1 MNTDQMQ
8 GHWREMKGWALEN
21 WGRVTHDPWLKI
33 AGRRER
39 LLGRLEASLAESRR
53 LAEASFPGQ
62 ASRAAP
68 ANQRRNARIT

>member
-1 MNTDQMQ
+1 MNSEQIH
-8 GHWREMKGWALEN
+8 GHIREVKGWALES

-53 LAEASFPGQ
+53 LAMATFP
-62 ASRAAP
+62 
-68 ANQRRNARIT
+68 QRRG

>member
-1 MNTDQMQ
+1 MNTEQMH
-8 GHWREMKGWALEN
+8 GHIREMKGWALES

-53 LAEASFPGQ
+53 LASASFP
-62 ASRAAP
+62 
-68 ANQRRNARIT
+68 RRNANN

>member
-1 MNTDQMQ
+1 MNTDQMH

-39 LLGRLEASLAESRR
+39 LLGRLEASLAESRSER
-53 LAEASFPGQ
+53 LVVQEPDQRIGQ
-62 ASRAAP
+62 GL
-68 ANQRRNARIT
+68 RISAMHH